1 MIDIIDLSVQ
11 FMGTYLF
18 QDVNLKILSSDKIA
32 LVGSNGTGKSTFL
45 KILSGSQQPEAGT
58 IQKKKGLQIGYLPQ
72 EIIALSENTIFDEV
86 KDSLKN
92 IKQIENEENE
102 INHKLADSKISN
114 EKHNELIKKLGE
126 LNFKKEEIDYYAT
139 DSKIE
144 KVLTGLGFKEE
155 DFSRQTVELSGG
167 WQMRVELTKI
177 LLQNNDILL
186 LDEPTNHLDIDSL
199 QWLVNF
205 LKSYTGAIILVS
217 HDRYFVNN
225 ICSKTLEIYS
235 GNVSFFKGN
244 YNDYLNFKNE
254 RAERLKA
261 EFLDQQKKLKQTE
274 QFIERFRYKATK
286 AKQVQSRIKQLE
298 KTERIELTENENKIN
313 FKFFNSNPSGVLPIK
328 VNKLSKSYGEKS
340 VLENISFQIERGEKI
355 ALVGPNGA
363 GKTTLSKIISNRL
376 QPTKGKIELGHNVEI
391 SFYAQDVVDNL
402 NLENDIFTEIA
413 NNDTENTTV
422 QLRTILGAFLFQG
435 DDVFK
440 KIKILSG
447 GEKSRVALA
456 KVLLNKAN
464 TIILDEPTNHLDYD
478 SKKIVQNA
486 LAEFKGTLIIVSHDV
501 DFLKPIVT
509 KVIEVRNKS
518 IKEYYGG
525 IEYYLSKR
533 EENLTEENKF
543 SNNEKEKISRK
554 DEKRIEAERRNK
566 EFRATKDIKEKITNL
581 ETKIEKFETEIA
593 ILEEE
598 ITKEE
603 IYSNPELAKTN
614 RQTFNLLKIELDKT
628 IDEWTET
635 NEKLE
640 SILQSL

>member
-1 MIDIIDLSVQ
+1 
-11 FMGTYLF
+11 MG
-18 QDVNLKILSSDKIA
+18 
-32 LVGSNGTGKSTFL
+32 
-45 KILSGSQQPEAGT
+45 
-58 IQKKKGLQIGYLPQ
+58 
-72 EIIALSENTIFDEV
+72 
-86 KDSLKN
+86 
-92 IKQIENEENE
+92 IENEENE